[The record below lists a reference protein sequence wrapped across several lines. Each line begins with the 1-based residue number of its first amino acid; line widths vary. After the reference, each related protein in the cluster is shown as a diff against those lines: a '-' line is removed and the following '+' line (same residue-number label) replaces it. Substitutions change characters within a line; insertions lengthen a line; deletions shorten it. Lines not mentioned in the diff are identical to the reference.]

1 MKFSEHANKIK
12 CVETI
17 LDSSTESINDLNLS
31 MGLIKSQTEK
41 HVSKLDDRMDTFA
54 SNYRIQKTNLND
66 LSRKASELS
75 SIINSIKEPNDA
87 TLAAIKSEVKRVK
100 QISSTTQ
107 DGIASINKNNAS
119 LSSDLGKLRSR
130 FAILEKRINELALS
144 SASWSSIVKPRE
156 ERDIAGGANPNRQQ
170 RHPPETPHTINQST
184 MTDESTEITPPLRTD
199 SPTSNA
205 RTAQPIDRPRSPRI
219 ITTIIT
225 TRAPPT
231 QRKAHYTDHYAPAG
245 DDFIEVR
252 NFSHSRLFY
261 VGNIGEEGTLDKI
274 HSYLHRR
281 YVVPLQLRII
291 QSRQTGLHA
300 AKIRIHIDDTPVILQ
315 RGFWPDGVYVR
326 QWIQRN

>member
-1 MKFSEHANKIK
+1 
-12 CVETI
+12 
-17 LDSSTESINDLNLS
+17 
-31 MGLIKSQTEK
+31 
-41 HVSKLDDRMDTFA
+41 
-54 SNYRIQKTNLND
+54 
-66 LSRKASELS
+66 
-75 SIINSIKEPNDA
+75 
-87 TLAAIKSEVKRVK
+87 
-100 QISSTTQ
+100 
-107 DGIASINKNNAS
+107 
-119 LSSDLGKLRSR
+119 
-130 FAILEKRINELALS
+130 
-144 SASWSSIVKPRE
+144 
-156 ERDIAGGANPNRQQ
+156 
-170 RHPPETPHTINQST
+170 

-219 ITTIIT
+219 IPAIIT

-281 YVVPLQLRII
+281 NVVPLQLRII

-326 QWIQRN
+326 QWIHRN